1 MKCTKEEAA
10 AECAAWAATSS
21 SRDLVVYTDG
31 SQVASPTRAAGAG
44 WVICQGPG
52 HPIVSRGRH
61 PLPQAEVFDAEAV
74 AALKGLQEA
83 CGSVRAEFSDNL
95 IVCLDN
101 LEVARSLMAPTT
113 SSSQETF
120 TAFAEAASRW
130 SQRVRWLNF
139 GPGKVIIR
147 WVPGHSG
154 VKGNEAADREARTA
168 AEEAARMPKEGPA
181 TLAWT
186 NRCAKESKDA
196 AFQTYWGENA
206 PQRYKDLGIR
216 AARKPPELRLRR
228 FSLGKLFASRSGHGD
243 FAAYHKRFA
252 HTDAQT
258 SCQCGREKT
267 PEHFY
272 FCRLGRRATRGHW
285 GSLRVREVLST
296 PGGATKMD
304 AWLAKTGWYFS
315 SICSPY
321 PPRDDPADHSA

>member
-1 MKCTKEEAA
+1 
-10 AECAAWAATSS
+10 
-21 SRDLVVYTDG
+21 
-31 SQVASPTRAAGAG
+31 
-44 WVICQGPG
+44 
-52 HPIVSRGRH
+52 
-61 PLPQAEVFDAEAV
+61 
-74 AALKGLQEA
+74 
-83 CGSVRAEFSDNL
+83 VRAEFSDNL
-95 IVCLDN
+95 IICLDN
-101 LEVARSLMAPTT
+101 LEVARSLMGTTT
-113 SSSQETF
+113 SSSQGTF
-120 TAFAEAASRW
+120 TAFAEAARRW

-154 VKGNEAADREARTA
+154 IKGNEAADEEARAA

-186 NRCAKESKDA
+186 NRAAKESKVA
-196 AFQTYWGENA
+196 AFQVYWESNA

-216 AARKPPELRLRR
+216 AAKKPPELRLRR
-228 FSLGKLFASRSGHGD
+228 FTLGKLYASRSGHGD

-296 PGGATKMD
+296 SGGATKMD
-304 AWLAKTGWYFS
+304 AWLAKTGYFS
-315 SICSPY
+315 SICSP
-321 PPRDDPADHSA
+321 